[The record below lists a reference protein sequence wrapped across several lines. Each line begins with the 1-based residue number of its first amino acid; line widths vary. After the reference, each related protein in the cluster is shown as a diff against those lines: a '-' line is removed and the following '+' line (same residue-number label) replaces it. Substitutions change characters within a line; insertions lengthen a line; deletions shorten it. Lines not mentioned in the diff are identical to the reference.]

1 MLFRELKLC
10 SKSRKCGKKDKHSR
24 RSNTNR
30 KIHAFWDSS
39 CFQVQNTLKREFRE
53 SDEQLRAD
61 YETKTA
67 RFADL
72 EDREEKVQEKES
84 QVGLYFKAVNLCVGL
99 SSRHLIFSFV
109 I

>member
-1 MLFRELKLC
+1 M
-10 SKSRKCGKKDKHSR
+10 DKEHS
-24 RSNTNR
+24 SPKR

-39 CFQVQNTLKREFRE
+39 RFQVQNTLKREFKE
-53 SDEQLRAD
+53 SDQQLRAD

-72 EDREEKVQEKES
+72 EDHEEKVQEKES
-84 QVGLYFKAVNLCVGL
+84 QVGLYLKAVNLCVGL

>member
-1 MLFRELKLC
+1 M
-10 SKSRKCGKKDKHSR
+10 
-24 RSNTNR
+24 
-30 KIHAFWDSS
+30 
-39 CFQVQNTLKREFRE
+39 QNTLKREFRE

-84 QVGLYFKAVNLCVGL
+84 QVGLSFKAVNLCVGL